1 MDRIAPDCARMS
13 SNPLNVVRAAT
24 TFERR
29 PLGVPSPGL
38 RGRYLGAVTWSIA
51 GLGVSR
57 GATFLASMFT
67 ARLLGAESFG
77 GFAIVQSTVS
87 VAAAFAGAGLGVTA
101 SRYLAEFRA
110 SNPERAGRLLGLA
123 SAVAL
128 ISGAALAFST
138 FTSAPFIAGHVL
150 HAPALLLPLRIA
162 SLLVLFTALN
172 GYQTGALAGL
182 EAFRTMAMVNLCSG
196 VVSCP
201 VIIFGAYRGG
211 ISGAVWGLSAA
222 MFATW
227 ALNQLT
233 LRHVCV
239 QCGITWAWR
248 DCWSEAHLIYRTSLP
263 VLLSSLIVVPSM
275 WLCNYWVVQRPHGY
289 QQLGIYTAADRYRLL
304 LLFVP
309 GAIGATMLPLLSSF
323 RGGGDGAGF
332 RKLLRANVFVISAIV
347 SVPALFIALCARR
360 AMGYFG
366 PSYLSGAPILVVLSV
381 SAIAES
387 LNAAVGQAVLT
398 SSAWRRFYFD
408 VMLFS
413 IICGAAYLLVPRLGA
428 LGLATAYLTGFT
440 CTAAALLIYVR
451 PTKIHPI
458 SVS

>member
-201 VIIFGAYRGG
+201 VIIF
-211 ISGAVWGLSAA
+211 
-222 MFATW
+222 
-227 ALNQLT
+227 
-233 LRHVCV
+233 CV
-239 QCGITWAWR
+239 SR
-248 DCWSEAHLIYRTSLP
+248 
-263 VLLSSLIVVPSM
+263 
-275 WLCNYWVVQRPHGY
+275 
-289 QQLGIYTAADRYRLL
+289 RY
-304 LLFVP
+304 
-309 GAIGATMLPLLSSF
+309 
-323 RGGGDGAGF
+323 
-332 RKLLRANVFVISAIV
+332 
-347 SVPALFIALCARR
+347 
-360 AMGYFG
+360 
-366 PSYLSGAPILVVLSV
+366 
-381 SAIAES
+381 
-387 LNAAVGQAVLT
+387 
-398 SSAWRRFYFD
+398 
-408 VMLFS
+408 
-413 IICGAAYLLVPRLGA
+413 
-428 LGLATAYLTGFT
+428 
-440 CTAAALLIYVR
+440 
-451 PTKIHPI
+451 
-458 SVS
+458 